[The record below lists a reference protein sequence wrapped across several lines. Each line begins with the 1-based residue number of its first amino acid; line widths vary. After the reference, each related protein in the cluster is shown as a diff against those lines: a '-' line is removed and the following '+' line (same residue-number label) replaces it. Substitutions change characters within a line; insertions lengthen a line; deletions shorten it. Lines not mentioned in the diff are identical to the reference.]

1 LPVWLENAYSRPQ
14 KLGFWGIS
22 PTKWGAISTK
32 APKGTSAGRD
42 GSRDVL
48 IMSLSTTVREKSF
61 GNKKCDEEEEERHIF
76 GLFGFAV
83 KWP

>member
-1 LPVWLENAYSRPQ
+1 MKCHL
-14 KLGFWGIS
+14 KLHIDI
-22 PTKWGAISTK
+22 TLHYI
-32 APKGTSAGRD
+32 TSAGRD

-48 IMSLSTTVREKSF
+48 IMSLSTTVREKSL
-61 GNKKCDEEEEERHIF
+61 GNKKCDEEGEEERHIF